1 MATHITLNLTKSQV
15 SNVEILKNKIL
26 EIAKKLYFNLL
37 ELESIIDIESGP
49 IMQMFTW
56 KVTHSNKK
64 INTELC
70 LIIEYLDLDNDDANY
85 YLRMPCCSFILEEV
99 SLVYEKQEQS
109 RNLLKLDL
117 FKEIAKFFE
126 VDEKEVIIE
135 R

>member
-1 MATHITLNLTKSQV
+1 MATHITLKLTKKQV
-15 SNVEILKNKIL
+15 SNVKMLENKIL
-26 EIAKKLYFNLL
+26 EIAKKLYFNLSK
-37 ELESIIDIESGP
+37 LESLIDIE

-70 LIIEYLDLDNDDANY
+70 LILDLDNTNY

-117 FKEIAKFFE
+117 VKEIAKFFE